1 MIDATGLLRLYARQR
16 VARLARQN
24 AAREQERLL
33 LRLVKQA
40 RDTRFGRDHDF
51 RAIDSVAAFQA
62 RVPLRRFED
71 TWSAYWRD
79 LFPVLENVTWPGTVP
94 FFAVTSGTTSGRTKH
109 IPLTAAMMAANRRA
123 GLDLYAHHVANRPR
137 SRILAGRSFLLGGS
151 MALVSQAPGVASGDL
166 SGIAARELPWWARRR
181 YFPPDEIGGIADWE
195 RKVEAIT
202 ASILD
207 KDIRAI
213 SGTPSWLLILFD
225 RLDALNPGAGG
236 CLDAHFPRLEM
247 LAHGGV
253 NFAPYRKRFARLLE
267 NSRAETREVY
277 AASEGY
283 FANADR
289 GDGEGMRLIVDTG
302 QFYEFVVPEAL
313 GRDDPPRCWLGDVEI
328 GVNYAIVVSTCAGLW
343 GHVVGDTVTFTDL
356 DPPRL
361 LVTGRTAYTL
371 SAFGEHLIEE
381 EIADAVATA
390 ADAVGGDV
398 SDYAVAPVFPAV
410 PGELGGHAYVLEF
423 AGGAPS
429 IDLLERFAAVLDRAL
444 SEANED
450 YGAHRAGGYGLA
462 APRVHAVPP
471 GTFAGWMKRRG
482 QLGGQHKVPRIVNDT
497 NLFHDLMEFS
507 GISPSDRFA
516 NLEKSGSPSRNA

>member
-1 MIDATGLLRLYARQR
+1 MIDATGLLRLHARQR
-16 VARLARQN
+16 AARLAGQD
-24 AAREQERLL
+24 AVHEQERLL

-51 RAIDSVAAFQA
+51 RSIDSVAAFQG

-71 TWSAYWRD
+71 TWNAYWSD
-79 LFPVLENVTWPGTVP
+79 PFPVLDNVSWPGTVP

-151 MALVSQAPGVASGDL
+151 TALVPQAPGVASGDL
-166 SGIAARELPWWARRR
+166 SGIAVRELPWWARRR
-181 YFPPDEIGGIADWE
+181 YFPPDGISGIADWE
-195 RKVEAIT
+195 RKVEAI
-202 ASILD
+202 AVSILRE
-207 KDIRAI
+207 DIRAI
-213 SGTPSWLLILFD
+213 SGTPSWLLLLFD
-225 RLDALNPGAGG
+225 RLDALNPEAGG
-236 CLDAHFPRLEM
+236 RLGAHFPRLEM
-247 LAHGGV
+247 LVHGGV

-267 NSRAETREVY
+267 DSRAETREVY

-289 GDGEGMRLIVDTG
+289 NDGEGMRLIVDTG

-313 GRDDPPRCWLGDVEI
+313 DQENPPRRWLADVET

-356 DPPRL
+356 DPPRI

-381 EIADAVATA
+381 EIADAVAA
-390 ADAVGGDV
+390 AAAAVGGDV
-398 SDYAVAPVFPAV
+398 SDYAVAPVFPSR

-423 AGGAPS
+423 ADEVPP
-429 IDLLERFAAVLDRAL
+429 IDLLGRFAAVLDEAL
-444 SEANED
+444 SKANED
-450 YGAHRAGGYGLA
+450 YGAHRAGGYGLD
-462 APRVHAVPP
+462 APRIHGVPP
-471 GTFAGWMKRRG
+471 GTFAAWMKRRD
-482 QLGGQHKVPRIVNDT
+482 QLGGQHKVPRIINDSR
-497 NLFHDLMEFS
+497 LFHDLMNFVRDVAL
-507 GISPSDRFA
+507 GPIR
-516 NLEKSGSPSRNA
+516 KS